1 MTSQQPRSST
11 DNSVPSAG
19 CVSAFDKSVRPARRA
34 AIAATGAITKQ
45 YRHPFRDPSWIHYPD
60 TTGKYERS
68 DRAYSAGGCYYKSR
82 RVATAD
88 KAKSKC
94 RTLTEKS
101 GLESERGK
109 AKKSSSAVGMTKKRQ
124 PFTTRAASEAST
136 STSSTRISDIQTS
149 SAVKSPDPIDHEEEQ
164 QSTLDDEIKELV
176 DNALYGPVP
185 STSSQRRFWQD
196 SPTGATGSDAGRIRR
211 RGPPL
216 FAPLSPS
223 LDRDRTYTWSV
234 DDSDEDE
241 QKKDIIPGPAGMS
254 ITAPPPISAAPEPL
268 PQASI
273 GSSTKTITDHTAP
286 YLAVIP
292 TSSQVGETKVNI
304 YDLLSPVYGDS
315 AGKPN
320 ASHLKK
326 PITALSTDSTGG
338 MEEQN
343 IRAELDGIQQ
353 GIQGVLKSLTA
364 LVERADR
371 LTDRL
376 ATS

>member
-1 MTSQQPRSST
+1 MSSQQPRSST
-11 DNSVPSAG
+11 NNSAPSQGSAT
-19 CVSAFDKSVRPARRA
+19 AFDMSVRPARRA

-68 DRAYSAGGCYYKSR
+68 DRAYSAGGDYYKSR
-82 RVATAD
+82 RAAAAD
-88 KAKSKC
+88 KAKSKS
-94 RTLTEKS
+94 RTLTEKT
-101 GLESERGK
+101 GLDGGRRK
-109 AKKSSSAVGMTKKRQ
+109 AKKSSSAFAMPKERQ
-124 PFTTRAASEAST
+124 PITARAANEAST
-136 STSSTRISDIQTS
+136 SISSTRISDIQTS

-241 QKKDIIPGPAGMS
+241 QKKDIILGPAGMS
-254 ITAPPPISAAPEPL
+254 ITAPPPFKAVPKTL
-268 PQASI
+268 PQALV
-273 GSSTKTITDHTAP
+273 GSSTKTITAHTGKS
-286 YLAVIP
+286 LGVIP
-292 TSSQVGETKVNI
+292 DSTQMGDTKVHI
-304 YDLLSPVYGDS
+304 YDLLGPVRS
-315 AGKPN
+315 NHAGQPD
-320 ASHLKK
+320 ASHLDR
-326 PITALSTDSTGG
+326 PITALSADSTGG
-338 MEEQN
+338 LEEQKV
-343 IRAELDGIQQ
+343 RAELDGIQQ